1 MDQLE
6 KEIEILKLLQKNM
19 IEFLDELVGQFE
31 EEGDLI
37 VMRFFIAE
45 QISIE
50 DIMKQFITYVYPY
63 KDKISNKDESF
74 FLENKNVFGSSPQD
88 KVIHFK
94 RLYLQ
99 MQEDDRD
106 TLWAW
111 FSCFISIC
119 DRFIGLKRPRHE

>member
-6 KEIEILKLLQKNM
+6 KEIEILNLLKKNM
-19 IEFLDELVGQFE
+19 IEFLDELIDQFE

-37 VMRFFIAE
+37 VMRFFMAD

-50 DIMKQFITYVYPY
+50 SIMNQFITYVYPL
-63 KDKISNKDESF
+63 KDKIRNKDESF
-74 FLENKNVFGSSPQD
+74 FLENDNIFGSSPKD

-94 RLYLQ
+94 KLYLQ
-99 MQEDDRD
+99 MQEDDRQ

-119 DRFIGLKRPRHE
+119 DRYLKLKH

>member
-6 KEIEILKLLQKNM
+6 KEIEILNLLKKNM
-19 IEFLDELVGQFE
+19 IEFLDELIDQFE
-31 EEGDLI
+31 DEGDLI
-37 VMRFFIAE
+37 VMRFFMAD

-50 DIMKQFITYVYPY
+50 SIMNQFITYVYPL
-63 KDKISNKDESF
+63 KDKIRNKDESF
-74 FLENKNVFGSSPQD
+74 FLENDNIFGSSPKD

-94 RLYLQ
+94 KLYLQ
-99 MQEDDRD
+99 MQEDDRQ

-119 DRFIGLKRPRHE
+119 DRYLKLKH

>member
-6 KEIEILKLLQKNM
+6 EEIKILNLLKKNM
-19 IEFLDELVGQFE
+19 IEFLDELIDQFE

-37 VMRFFIAE
+37 VMRFFMAD

-50 DIMKQFITYVYPY
+50 SIMKQFITYVYPL
-63 KDKISNKDESF
+63 KDKIHNKDESF
-74 FLENKNVFGSSPQD
+74 FLENDNIFGSSPKD

-94 RLYLQ
+94 KLYLQ
-99 MQEDDRD
+99 MAEDDRQ

-119 DRFIGLKRPRHE
+119 DRYLKLKQ